1 VLRHYHFSANQHSI
15 DVRQLMYAHSQSAV
29 GETLRV
35 EGSRLL
41 EADANREIV
50 HFRHTL
56 VKFSKPFF
64 PRSFGV
70 VNLKTRLLGT
80 LLYDIER
87 PCSDCRRYTWE

>member
-1 VLRHYHFSANQHSI
+1 
-15 DVRQLMYAHSQSAV
+15 MYAHSQSAV

-41 EADANREIV
+41 EAYANREIV

-80 LLYDIER
+80 LLYDIGR

>member
-1 VLRHYHFSANQHSI
+1 
-15 DVRQLMYAHSQSAV
+15 MYAHSQSAV

-41 EADANREIV
+41 GADANREIV

-64 PRSFGV
+64 HA
-70 VNLKTRLLGT
+70 LL
-80 LLYDIER
+80 E
-87 PCSDCRRYTWE
+87 S

>member
-1 VLRHYHFSANQHSI
+1 NR
-15 DVRQLMYAHSQSAV
+15 QSAV
-29 GETLRV
+29 GETFRV

-41 EADANREIV
+41 GADANREIV

-70 VNLKTRLLGT
+70 VNLKTRLLW
-80 LLYDIER
+80 
-87 PCSDCRRYTWE
+87 PVFHRRKATFAEAAGRFTVGKSAS